1 MLVHVRVLALAFL
14 QCADGGRWR
23 MHLEWKRVC
32 CHSKVQHSSVCLIV
46 VKSHSCGELKMR
58 RTQGGAGIA
67 VHNPALSY
75 WTPC

>member
-1 MLVHVRVLALAFL
+1 
-14 QCADGGRWR
+14 

-32 CHSKVQHSSVCLIV
+32 RHSKVQHSSVCLIV

-58 RTQGGAGIA
+58 RTQGDAGIA